1 MKNLANMKNPQDW
14 TWGFIFLYFWLF
26 RLFRTE
32 SFVRVLTLQEAVHHI
47 KLHVDIHLH
56 MTGKAYQL
64 GVCRPGQ
71 FKDVW

>member
-1 MKNLANMKNPQDW
+1 MKNLANMKNPRIGPEDLF
-14 TWGFIFLYFWLF
+14 FIFLIIQIIQN
-26 RLFRTE
+26 
-32 SFVRVLTLQEAVHHI
+32 RVICSCFTLQEAVHHI

-71 FKDVW
+71 FKDV